1 MRNTLF
7 LFALT
12 LPLIGLGQSPSDTL
26 SRFLEPAAVTA
37 VRATERA
44 PFAAETLD
52 AEEIAYRNTGQ
63 DLPYVLRYTP
73 SVVVTSDA
81 GAGVGYT
88 GLRIRGTD
96 PTRINVTLN
105 GIPINDSES
114 QAVFWVNMPD
124 LASATDDI
132 QVQRGVGTS
141 TLGAGA
147 FGATI
152 SLNTL
157 DIAEEAGGSMMV
169 GGGSFNTFR
178 TNLQWNSGR
187 SASGWAAEGRVS
199 TVMSDGWVDRAS
211 SDLNSF
217 QLGLNRAWDGGS
229 MTYTI
234 LSGRERTYQSWWGV
248 PEVALNG
255 SAEDIQAWGDAN
267 GYSQRQIDDLIQYGR
282 QANYYTYEDEVDN
295 YGQDHQQLHLEHQF
309 GDWRLSATG
318 HFTHGEGYFEQFKSG
333 EDLAD
338 YLLPDVVV
346 GDDTVTTTDLV
357 RRRWLDNDFYGAVLG
372 AERRWDRA
380 ALTLGAAANRYEG
393 DHFGR
398 VTWAENAST
407 AGTPNYTSYDSDGLK
422 LDRNVFARFVQR
434 SQDGRL
440 QAQAELQYRGVR
452 FETMGTDNDQVA
464 INVPRDSATFDFL
477 NPKVGLDYRLN
488 DEDRVFA
495 SVAIAHKEPGRNDF
509 VDAPAGF
516 ADRAERLTDFEF
528 GWRRNTD
535 AYAWGL
541 TAYHM
546 AYTDQLIPTGA
557 LNDVGA
563 AIRQNVPKSS
573 RTGVEMEF
581 GWQISDAL
589 ELGAQATLSR
599 SRIDEFTEVI
609 YDYLDYSTVEIV
621 HQNTEIAFSPRVLWG
636 GQLLWHAVRPGD
648 ATKPSLDLEW
658 ATQHVGEQFM
668 DNTGKAALLPA
679 YTVSQLRASLH
690 LPTAKDGKVIDRTR
704 LDVCLRLATR
714 GGKSTRVRFNL
725 GDCLRGVALA
735 ARLSLPFALRHFLQR
750 GLEFQLRWI
759 FQLGQHEFNC
769 PRGPHGRRRDD
780 AVEAHAAR
788 AQPAA
793 QF

>member
-12 LPLIGLGQSPSDTL
+12 LPLIGLGQTPSDTL

-52 AEEIAYRNTGQ
+52 AEEIADRNTGQ

-157 DIAEEAGGSMMV
+157 DIAEDAGGSMMV

-346 GDDTVTTTDLV
+346 GDDTVTTTDMV

-398 VTWAENAST
+398 VIWAENAST
-407 AGTPNYTSYDSDGLK
+407 AGTPNYTYYGSDGLK

-440 QAQAELQYRGVR
+440 QTQAELQYRGVR

-636 GQLLWHAVRPGD
+636 GQLLWHAVRPE
-648 ATKPSLDLEW
+648 TPSGVALDLEW
-658 ATQHVGEQFM
+658 ATQHVSDQFM
-668 DNTGKAALLPA
+668 DNTGKAAILPA

-690 LPTAKDGKVIDRTR
+690 LPTVKDGQVVDRTR
-704 LDVCLRLATR
+704 FDVWVENALDAEYSANGYTYSYFY
-714 GGKSTRVRFNL
+714 GSDFY
-725 GDCLRGVALA
+725 ALENFYYPQA
-735 ARLSLPFALRHFLQR
+735 GRHINMALTYSF
-750 GLEFQLRWI
+750 
-759 FQLGQHEFNC
+759 
-769 PRGPHGRRRDD
+769 
-780 AVEAHAAR
+780 
-788 AQPAA
+788 
-793 QF
+793 

>member
-12 LPLIGLGQSPSDTL
+12 LPLIGLGQTPSDTL

-52 AEEIAYRNTGQ
+52 AEEIADRNTGQ

-398 VTWAENAST
+398 VIWAENAST
-407 AGTPNYTSYDSDGLK
+407 AGTPNYTYYDSDGLK

-440 QAQAELQYRGVR
+440 QTQAELQYRGVR

-464 INVPRDSATFDFL
+464 INVPRNSATFDFL

-636 GQLLWHAVRPGD
+636 GQLLWHAVRPE
-648 ATKPSLDLEW
+648 TPSGVALDLEW
-658 ATQHVGEQFM
+658 ATQHVSDQFM
-668 DNTGKAALLPA
+668 DNTGKAAILPA

-690 LPTAKDGKVIDRTR
+690 LPTVKDGQVVDRTR
-704 LDVCLRLATR
+704 LDVW
-714 GGKSTRVRFNL
+714 VEN
-725 GDCLRGVALA
+725 ALDA
-735 ARLSLPFALRHFLQR
+735 EYSANGYTYSYFYGSDFYALENFYYPQAGRHINMALTHSF
-750 GLEFQLRWI
+750 
-759 FQLGQHEFNC
+759 
-769 PRGPHGRRRDD
+769 
-780 AVEAHAAR
+780 
-788 AQPAA
+788 
-793 QF
+793 

>member
-12 LPLIGLGQSPSDTL
+12 LPLIGLGQTPSDTL

-52 AEEIAYRNTGQ
+52 AEDIADRNTGQ
-63 DLPYVLRYTP
+63 DLPYILRYTP

-255 SAEDIQAWGDAN
+255 SAEDIQSWGDAN

-398 VTWAENAST
+398 VIWAENAST
-407 AGTPNYTSYDSDGLK
+407 AGTPNYTYYDSDGLK

-535 AYAWGL
+535 TYAWGL

-636 GQLLWHAVRPGD
+636 GQLLWHAVRPE
-648 ATKPSLDLEW
+648 TPSGVALDLEW
-658 ATQHVGEQFM
+658 ATQHVSDQFM
-668 DNTGKAALLPA
+668 DNTGKAAILPA

-690 LPTAKDGKVIDRTR
+690 LPTVKDGKVLDRSR
-704 LDVCLRLATR
+704 LDVWLENALDAEYSANGYTYSYFY
-714 GGKSTRVRFNL
+714 GPDFYALENAWISGDRVSGFFDVL
-725 GDCLRGVALA
+725 G
-735 ARLSLPFALRHFLQR
+735 P
-750 GLEFQLRWI
+750 ET
-759 FQLGQHEFNC
+759 
-769 PRGPHGRRRDD
+769 
-780 AVEAHAAR
+780 
-788 AQPAA
+788 
-793 QF
+793 

>member
-12 LPLIGLGQSPSDTL
+12 LPLIGLGQTPSDTL

-52 AEEIAYRNTGQ
+52 AEEIVDRNTGQ

-398 VTWAENAST
+398 VIWAENAST
-407 AGTPNYTSYDSDGLK
+407 AGTPNYTYYDSDGLK

-440 QAQAELQYRGVR
+440 QTQAELQYRGVR

-636 GQLLWHAVRPGD
+636 GQLLWHAVRPE
-648 ATKPSLDLEW
+648 TPSGVALDLEW
-658 ATQHVGEQFM
+658 ATQHVSDQFM
-668 DNTGKAALLPA
+668 DNTGKAAILPA

-690 LPTAKDGKVIDRTR
+690 LPTVKDGQVVDRTR
-704 LDVCLRLATR
+704 LDVW
-714 GGKSTRVRFNL
+714 VEN
-725 GDCLRGVALA
+725 ALDA
-735 ARLSLPFALRHFLQR
+735 EYSANGYTYSYFYGSDFYALENFYYPQAGRHINMALTYSF
-750 GLEFQLRWI
+750 
-759 FQLGQHEFNC
+759 
-769 PRGPHGRRRDD
+769 
-780 AVEAHAAR
+780 
-788 AQPAA
+788 
-793 QF
+793 

>member
-12 LPLIGLGQSPSDTL
+12 LPLIGFGQTPSDTL

-52 AEEIAYRNTGQ
+52 AAEIADRNTGQ

-157 DIAEEAGGSMMV
+157 DIAEKAGGSMMV

-248 PEVALNG
+248 PEVALDG

-338 YLLPDVVV
+338 YLLPDVVA

-398 VTWAENAST
+398 VIWAENAST
-407 AGTPNYTSYDSDGLK
+407 AGTPNYTYYDSDGLK
-422 LDRNVFARFVQR
+422 LDRTVFARFVQR

-535 AYAWGL
+535 TYAWGL

-636 GQLLWHAVRPGD
+636 GQLLWHAVRPETLSGV
-648 ATKPSLDLEW
+648 AFDLEW
-658 ATQHVGEQFM
+658 ATQHVSDQFM
-668 DNTGKAALLPA
+668 DNTGKAAILPA

-690 LPTAKDGKVIDRTR
+690 LPTVKDGQVIDRTR
-704 LDVCLRLATR
+704 FDVWVENALDAEYSANGYTYSYFYGPDSYALENFYYPQAGRHI
-714 GGKSTRVRFNL
+714 N
-725 GDCLRGVALA
+725 VALTYT
-735 ARLSLPFALRHFLQR
+735 F
-750 GLEFQLRWI
+750 
-759 FQLGQHEFNC
+759 
-769 PRGPHGRRRDD
+769 
-780 AVEAHAAR
+780 
-788 AQPAA
+788 
-793 QF
+793 

>member
-12 LPLIGLGQSPSDTL
+12 LPLIGLGQTPSDTL

-52 AEEIAYRNTGQ
+52 AEEIADRNTGQ

-88 GLRIRGTD
+88 GLRIQGTD

-217 QLGLNRAWDGGS
+217 QLGLNRTWDGGS

-234 LSGRERTYQSWWGV
+234 LSGRERTYQSWWGI

-255 SAEDIQAWGDAN
+255 TEDDIRTWGQNN
-267 GYSQRQIDDLIQYGR
+267 GYSEQQIDDLVNSGR
-282 QANYYTYEDEVDN
+282 QANYYTYEDQVDN

-318 HFTHGEGYFEQFKSG
+318 HFTHGEGYFEEFKGG

-398 VTWAENAST
+398 VIWAENAST
-407 AGTPNYTSYDSDGLK
+407 AGTPNYTYYDSDGLK

-434 SQDGRL
+434 SKDGRL
-440 QAQAELQYRGVR
+440 QTQAELQYRGVR

-636 GQLLWHAVRPGD
+636 GQLLWHAVRPE
-648 ATKPSLDLEW
+648 TPSGVALDLEW
-658 ATQHVGEQFM
+658 ATQHVSDQFM
-668 DNTGKAALLPA
+668 DNTGKAAILPA

-690 LPTAKDGKVIDRTR
+690 LPTVKDGQVVDRTR
-704 LDVCLRLATR
+704 FDVWVENALDAEYSANGYTYSYFYGPDFYVLENFYYPQAGRHI
-714 GGKSTRVRFNL
+714 NM
-725 GDCLRGVALA
+725 ALTY
-735 ARLSLPFALRHFLQR
+735 SF
-750 GLEFQLRWI
+750 
-759 FQLGQHEFNC
+759 
-769 PRGPHGRRRDD
+769 
-780 AVEAHAAR
+780 
-788 AQPAA
+788 
-793 QF
+793 

>member
-12 LPLIGLGQSPSDTL
+12 LPLIGLGQIPSDTL

-52 AEEIAYRNTGQ
+52 AEEIADRNTGQ
-63 DLPYVLRYTP
+63 DLPYILRYTP

-157 DIAEEAGGSMMV
+157 DIAEKAGGSMMV

-217 QLGLNRAWDGGS
+217 QLGLNRAWNGGS

-267 GYSQRQIDDLIQYGR
+267 GYTQRQIDDLIQYGR

-333 EDLAD
+333 DDLAD

-398 VTWAENAST
+398 VIWAENAST
-407 AGTPNYTSYDSDGLK
+407 AGTPNYTYYDSDGLK

-535 AYAWGL
+535 SYAWGL

-636 GQLLWHAVRPGD
+636 GQLLWHAVRPE
-648 ATKPSLDLEW
+648 TPSGVAFDLEW
-658 ATQHVGEQFM
+658 ATQHVSDQFM
-668 DNTGKAALLPA
+668 DNTGKAAILPA

-690 LPTAKDGKVIDRTR
+690 LPTVKDGQVVDRTR
-704 LDVCLRLATR
+704 LDVW
-714 GGKSTRVRFNL
+714 VEN
-725 GDCLRGVALA
+725 ALDA
-735 ARLSLPFALRHFLQR
+735 EYSANGYTYSYFYGPDFYALENFYYPQAGRHINMALTYTF
-750 GLEFQLRWI
+750 
-759 FQLGQHEFNC
+759 
-769 PRGPHGRRRDD
+769 
-780 AVEAHAAR
+780 
-788 AQPAA
+788 
-793 QF
+793 

>member
-12 LPLIGLGQSPSDTL
+12 LPLIGLGQTPSDTL

-52 AEEIAYRNTGQ
+52 AEEIADRNTGQ

-398 VTWAENAST
+398 VIWAENAST
-407 AGTPNYTSYDSDGLK
+407 AGTPNYTYYDSDGLK

-440 QAQAELQYRGVR
+440 QTQAELQYRGVR

-636 GQLLWHAVRPGD
+636 GQLLWHAVRPE
-648 ATKPSLDLEW
+648 TPSGGALDLEW
-658 ATQHVGEQFM
+658 ATQHVSDQFM
-668 DNTGKAALLPA
+668 DNTGKAAILPA

-690 LPTAKDGKVIDRTR
+690 LPTVKDGQVVDRTR
-704 LDVCLRLATR
+704 FDVWVENALDAEYSANGYTYSYFY
-714 GGKSTRVRFNL
+714 GSDFY
-725 GDCLRGVALA
+725 ALENFYYPQA
-735 ARLSLPFALRHFLQR
+735 GRHINMALTYSF
-750 GLEFQLRWI
+750 
-759 FQLGQHEFNC
+759 
-769 PRGPHGRRRDD
+769 
-780 AVEAHAAR
+780 
-788 AQPAA
+788 
-793 QF
+793 

>member
-12 LPLIGLGQSPSDTL
+12 LPLIGLGQTPSDTL

-52 AEEIAYRNTGQ
+52 AEEIADRNTGQ

-234 LSGRERTYQSWWGV
+234 LSGRERTYQSWWGI

-255 SAEDIQAWGDAN
+255 TEDDIRTWGQNN
-267 GYSQRQIDDLIQYGR
+267 GYSEQQIDDLVNSGR
-282 QANYYTYEDEVDN
+282 QANYYTYEDQVDN

-318 HFTHGEGYFEQFKSG
+318 HFTHGEGYFEEFKGG

-398 VTWAENAST
+398 VIWAENAST
-407 AGTPNYTSYDSDGLK
+407 AGTPNYTYYDSDGLK

-434 SQDGRL
+434 SKDGRL
-440 QAQAELQYRGVR
+440 QTQAELQYRGVR

-636 GQLLWHAVRPGD
+636 GQLLWHAVRPE
-648 ATKPSLDLEW
+648 TPSGVALDLEW
-658 ATQHVGEQFM
+658 ATQHVSDQFM
-668 DNTGKAALLPA
+668 DNTGKAAILPA

-690 LPTAKDGKVIDRTR
+690 LPTVKDGQVVDRTR
-704 LDVCLRLATR
+704 FDVWVENALDAEYSANGYTYSYFYGPDFYVLENFYYPQAGRHI
-714 GGKSTRVRFNL
+714 NM
-725 GDCLRGVALA
+725 ALTY
-735 ARLSLPFALRHFLQR
+735 SF
-750 GLEFQLRWI
+750 
-759 FQLGQHEFNC
+759 
-769 PRGPHGRRRDD
+769 
-780 AVEAHAAR
+780 
-788 AQPAA
+788 
-793 QF
+793 

>member
-12 LPLIGLGQSPSDTL
+12 LPLIGFGQTSTSDTL

-44 PFAAETLD
+44 PFAAETLE
-52 AEEIAYRNTGQ
+52 AEEIADRNTGQ

-217 QLGLNRAWDGGS
+217 QLGLNRVWDGGS

-255 SAEDIQAWGDAN
+255 SAEDIQAWGEAN
-267 GYSQRQIDDLIQYGR
+267 GYSPRQIDDLIQHGR

-318 HFTHGEGYFEQFKSG
+318 HFTRGEGYFEQFKSG

-357 RRRWLDNDFYGAVLG
+357 RRRWLDNNFYGAVLG

-398 VTWAENAST
+398 VIWAENAST
-407 AGTPNYTSYDSDGLK
+407 AGTPNYTYYDSDGLK
-422 LDRNVFARFVQR
+422 LDRTVFARFVQR
-434 SQDGRL
+434 SKDGRL

-452 FETMGTDNDQVA
+452 FETMGTDNDQVD

-528 GWRRNTD
+528 GWRRNTHT
-535 AYAWGL
+535 YAWGL

-581 GWQISDAL
+581 GWQVSDAL

-636 GQLLWHAVRPGD
+636 GQLLWHAVRPD
-648 ATKPSLDLEW
+648 TPSGVAFDLEW
-658 ATQHVGEQFM
+658 ATQHVSDQFM
-668 DNTGKAALLPA
+668 DNTGKAAILPA

-690 LPTAKDGKVIDRTR
+690 LPTVKDGQVIDRTR
-704 LDVCLRLATR
+704 LDVWVENALDAEYSANGYTYSYFYGSDFYALENFYYPQAGRHI
-714 GGKSTRVRFNL
+714 N
-725 GDCLRGVALA
+725 VALTYT
-735 ARLSLPFALRHFLQR
+735 F
-750 GLEFQLRWI
+750 
-759 FQLGQHEFNC
+759 
-769 PRGPHGRRRDD
+769 
-780 AVEAHAAR
+780 
-788 AQPAA
+788 
-793 QF
+793 

>member
-1 MRNTLF
+1 MRNTFF

-12 LPLIGLGQSPSDTL
+12 LPLIGLGQTPSDTL

-52 AEEIAYRNTGQ
+52 AEEIADRNTGQ

-267 GYSQRQIDDLIQYGR
+267 SYSQRQIDDLIQYGR

-398 VTWAENAST
+398 VIWAENAST
-407 AGTPNYTSYDSDGLK
+407 AGTPNYTYYDSDGLK

-440 QAQAELQYRGVR
+440 QTQAELQYRGVR

-636 GQLLWHAVRPGD
+636 GQLLWHAVRPE
-648 ATKPSLDLEW
+648 TPSGVALDLEW
-658 ATQHVGEQFM
+658 ATQHVSDQFM
-668 DNTGKAALLPA
+668 DNTGKAAILPA

-690 LPTAKDGKVIDRTR
+690 LPTVKDGQVVDRTR
-704 LDVCLRLATR
+704 FDVWVENALDAEYSANGYTYSYFY
-714 GGKSTRVRFNL
+714 GSDFY
-725 GDCLRGVALA
+725 ALENFYYPQA
-735 ARLSLPFALRHFLQR
+735 GRHINMALTYSF
-750 GLEFQLRWI
+750 
-759 FQLGQHEFNC
+759 
-769 PRGPHGRRRDD
+769 
-780 AVEAHAAR
+780 
-788 AQPAA
+788 
-793 QF
+793 

>member
-12 LPLIGLGQSPSDTL
+12 LPLIGHGQTPSDTL

-52 AEEIAYRNTGQ
+52 AEEIADRNTGQ

-157 DIAEEAGGSMMV
+157 DIAEDAGGSMMV

-267 GYSQRQIDDLIQYGR
+267 SYSQRQIDDLIQYGR

-398 VTWAENAST
+398 VIWAENAST
-407 AGTPNYTSYDSDGLK
+407 AGTPNYTYYDSDGLK

-440 QAQAELQYRGVR
+440 QTQAELQYRGVR

-541 TAYHM
+541 TAYLM

-636 GQLLWHAVRPGD
+636 GQLLWHAVRPE
-648 ATKPSLDLEW
+648 TPSGVALDLEW
-658 ATQHVGEQFM
+658 ATQHVSDQFM
-668 DNTGKAALLPA
+668 DNTGKAAILPA

-690 LPTAKDGKVIDRTR
+690 LPTVKDGQVVDRTR
-704 LDVCLRLATR
+704 FDVWVENALDAEYSANGYTYSYFY
-714 GGKSTRVRFNL
+714 GSDFY
-725 GDCLRGVALA
+725 ALENFYYPQA
-735 ARLSLPFALRHFLQR
+735 GRHINMALTYSF
-750 GLEFQLRWI
+750 
-759 FQLGQHEFNC
+759 
-769 PRGPHGRRRDD
+769 
-780 AVEAHAAR
+780 
-788 AQPAA
+788 
-793 QF
+793 

>member
-12 LPLIGLGQSPSDTL
+12 LPLIGLGQTPSDTL

-52 AEEIAYRNTGQ
+52 AEEIADRNTGQ

-398 VTWAENAST
+398 VIWAENAST
-407 AGTPNYTSYDSDGLK
+407 AGTPNYTYYDSDGLK

-440 QAQAELQYRGVR
+440 QTQAELQYRGVR

-636 GQLLWHAVRPGD
+636 GQLLWHAVRPE
-648 ATKPSLDLEW
+648 TPSGVALDLEW
-658 ATQHVGEQFM
+658 ATQHVSDQFM
-668 DNTGKAALLPA
+668 DNTGKAAILPA

-690 LPTAKDGKVIDRTR
+690 LPTVKDGQVVDRTR
-704 LDVCLRLATR
+704 LDVW
-714 GGKSTRVRFNL
+714 VEN
-725 GDCLRGVALA
+725 ALDA
-735 ARLSLPFALRHFLQR
+735 EYSANGYTYSYFYGSDFYALENFYYPQAGRHINMALTYSF
-750 GLEFQLRWI
+750 
-759 FQLGQHEFNC
+759 
-769 PRGPHGRRRDD
+769 
-780 AVEAHAAR
+780 
-788 AQPAA
+788 
-793 QF
+793 

>member
-12 LPLIGLGQSPSDTL
+12 LPLIGLGQTPSDTL

-52 AEEIAYRNTGQ
+52 AEGIANRNTGQ

-398 VTWAENAST
+398 VIWAENAST
-407 AGTPNYTSYDSDGLK
+407 AGTPNYTYYDSDGLK

-440 QAQAELQYRGVR
+440 QTQAELQYRGVR

-636 GQLLWHAVRPGD
+636 GQLLWHAVRPE
-648 ATKPSLDLEW
+648 TPSGVALDLEW
-658 ATQHVGEQFM
+658 ATQHVSDQFM
-668 DNTGKAALLPA
+668 DNTGKAAILPA

-690 LPTAKDGKVIDRTR
+690 LPTVKDGQVVDRTR
-704 LDVCLRLATR
+704 FDVWVENALDAEYSANGYTYSYFY
-714 GGKSTRVRFNL
+714 GSDFY
-725 GDCLRGVALA
+725 ALENFYYPQA
-735 ARLSLPFALRHFLQR
+735 GRHINMALTYSF
-750 GLEFQLRWI
+750 
-759 FQLGQHEFNC
+759 
-769 PRGPHGRRRDD
+769 
-780 AVEAHAAR
+780 
-788 AQPAA
+788 
-793 QF
+793 

>member
-1 MRNTLF
+1 MRNTFF

-12 LPLIGLGQSPSDTL
+12 LPLIGLGQTPSDTL

-52 AEEIAYRNTGQ
+52 AEEIADRNTGQ

-267 GYSQRQIDDLIQYGR
+267 GYSQRHIDDLIQYGR

-398 VTWAENAST
+398 VIWAENAST
-407 AGTPNYTSYDSDGLK
+407 AGTPNYTYYDSDGLK

-440 QAQAELQYRGVR
+440 QTQAELQYRGVR

-636 GQLLWHAVRPGD
+636 GQLLWHAVRPE
-648 ATKPSLDLEW
+648 TPSGVALDLEW
-658 ATQHVGEQFM
+658 ATQHVSDQFM
-668 DNTGKAALLPA
+668 DNTGKAAILPA

-690 LPTAKDGKVIDRTR
+690 LPTVKDGQVVDRTR
-704 LDVCLRLATR
+704 FDVWVENALDAEYSANGYTYSYFY
-714 GGKSTRVRFNL
+714 GSDFY
-725 GDCLRGVALA
+725 ALENFYYPQA
-735 ARLSLPFALRHFLQR
+735 GRHINMALTYSF
-750 GLEFQLRWI
+750 
-759 FQLGQHEFNC
+759 
-769 PRGPHGRRRDD
+769 
-780 AVEAHAAR
+780 
-788 AQPAA
+788 
-793 QF
+793 

>member
-1 MRNTLF
+1 MRNLVF

-12 LPLIGLGQSPSDTL
+12 LPLIGLGQTPSDTL

-52 AEEIAYRNTGQ
+52 AEEIADRNTGQ

-318 HFTHGEGYFEQFKSG
+318 HFTHGEGYFEQFREGDALSG
-333 EDLAD
+333 

-398 VTWAENAST
+398 VIWAENAST
-407 AGTPNYTSYDSDGLK
+407 AGTPNYTYYDSDGLK

-434 SQDGRL
+434 SKDGRL

-452 FETMGTDNDQVA
+452 FETMGTDNDQVD

-535 AYAWGL
+535 TYAWGL

-636 GQLLWHAVRPGD
+636 GQLLWHAVRPE
-648 ATKPSLDLEW
+648 TPSGVAFDLEW
-658 ATQHVGEQFM
+658 ATQHVSDQFM
-668 DNTGKAALLPA
+668 DNTGKAAILPA
-679 YTVSQLRASLH
+679 YTVSQLRGSLH
-690 LPTAKDGKVIDRTR
+690 LPTVKDGKVLDRTR
-704 LDVCLRLATR
+704 LDVWVENALDAEYSANGYTYSYFYGPDFYALENFYYPQAGRHI
-714 GGKSTRVRFNL
+714 N
-725 GDCLRGVALA
+725 VALTYT
-735 ARLSLPFALRHFLQR
+735 F
-750 GLEFQLRWI
+750 
-759 FQLGQHEFNC
+759 
-769 PRGPHGRRRDD
+769 
-780 AVEAHAAR
+780 
-788 AQPAA
+788 
-793 QF
+793 

>member
-12 LPLIGLGQSPSDTL
+12 LPLIGLGQTPSDTL

-52 AEEIAYRNTGQ
+52 AEEIADRNTGQ

-398 VTWAENAST
+398 VIWAENAST
-407 AGTPNYTSYDSDGLK
+407 AGTPNYTYYDSDGLK

-440 QAQAELQYRGVR
+440 QTQAELQYRGVR

-636 GQLLWHAVRPGD
+636 GQLLWHAVRPE
-648 ATKPSLDLEW
+648 TPSGVALDLEW
-658 ATQHVGEQFM
+658 ATQHVSDQFM
-668 DNTGKAALLPA
+668 DNTGKAAILPA
-679 YTVSQLRASLH
+679 YSVSQLRASLH
-690 LPTAKDGKVIDRTR
+690 LPTVKDGQVVDRTR
-704 LDVCLRLATR
+704 LDVW
-714 GGKSTRVRFNL
+714 VEN
-725 GDCLRGVALA
+725 ALDA
-735 ARLSLPFALRHFLQR
+735 EYSANGYTYSYFYGSDFYALENFYYPQAGRHINMALTYSF
-750 GLEFQLRWI
+750 
-759 FQLGQHEFNC
+759 
-769 PRGPHGRRRDD
+769 
-780 AVEAHAAR
+780 
-788 AQPAA
+788 
-793 QF
+793 

>member
-12 LPLIGLGQSPSDTL
+12 LPLIGHGQTPSDTL

-52 AEEIAYRNTGQ
+52 AEEIADRNTGQ

-267 GYSQRQIDDLIQYGR
+267 SYSQRQIDDLIQYGR

-380 ALTLGAAANRYEG
+380 ALTLGAASNRYEG

-398 VTWAENAST
+398 VIWAENAST
-407 AGTPNYTSYDSDGLK
+407 AGTPNYTYYDSDGLK

-440 QAQAELQYRGVR
+440 QTQAELQYRGVR

-636 GQLLWHAVRPGD
+636 GQLLWHAVRPE
-648 ATKPSLDLEW
+648 TPSGVALDLEW
-658 ATQHVGEQFM
+658 ATQHVSDQFM
-668 DNTGKAALLPA
+668 DNTGKAAILPA

-690 LPTAKDGKVIDRTR
+690 LPTVKDGQVVDRTR
-704 LDVCLRLATR
+704 FDVWVENALDAEYSANGYTYSYFY
-714 GGKSTRVRFNL
+714 GSDFY
-725 GDCLRGVALA
+725 ALENFYYPQA
-735 ARLSLPFALRHFLQR
+735 GRHINMALTYSF
-750 GLEFQLRWI
+750 
-759 FQLGQHEFNC
+759 
-769 PRGPHGRRRDD
+769 
-780 AVEAHAAR
+780 
-788 AQPAA
+788 
-793 QF
+793 

>member
-1 MRNTLF
+1 MRHTLF

-12 LPLIGLGQSPSDTL
+12 LPLIGLGQTPTDTL

-44 PFAAETLD
+44 PFAAETLN
-52 AEEIAYRNTGQ
+52 AEEIADRNTGQ
-63 DLPYVLRYTP
+63 DLPYILRYTP

-211 SDLNSF
+211 SDLSSF

-318 HFTHGEGYFEQFKSG
+318 HFTHGEGYFEQFKAG

-380 ALTLGAAANRYEG
+380 ALTLGAASNRYEG

-398 VTWAENAST
+398 VIWAENAST
-407 AGTPNYTSYDSDGLK
+407 SGTPNYEYYNSFGLK
-422 LDRNVFARFVQR
+422 LDRNVFARYVQR

-535 AYAWGL
+535 SYAWGL

-636 GQLLWHAVRPGD
+636 GQLLWHAVRPE
-648 ATKPSLDLEW
+648 TPSGVALDLEW
-658 ATQHVGEQFM
+658 ATQHVSDQFM
-668 DNTGKAALLPA
+668 DNTGKAAILPA

-690 LPTAKDGKVIDRTR
+690 LPTVKDGKVLDRTR
-704 LDVCLRLATR
+704 LDFWVENALDAEYSANGYTYSYFYGPDFYALENFYYPQAGRH
-714 GGKSTRVRFNL
+714 FN
-725 GDCLRGVALA
+725 VALTY
-735 ARLSLPFALRHFLQR
+735 
-750 GLEFQLRWI
+750 
-759 FQLGQHEFNC
+759 
-769 PRGPHGRRRDD
+769 
-780 AVEAHAAR
+780 
-788 AQPAA
+788 

>member
-12 LPLIGLGQSPSDTL
+12 LPLIGHGQTPSDTL

-52 AEEIAYRNTGQ
+52 AEEIADRNTGQ

-96 PTRINVTLN
+96 PTRIHVTLN

-157 DIAEEAGGSMMV
+157 DIAEDAGGSMMV

-267 GYSQRQIDDLIQYGR
+267 SYSQRQIDDLIQYGR

-398 VTWAENAST
+398 VIWAENAST
-407 AGTPNYTSYDSDGLK
+407 AGTPNYTYYDSDGLK

-440 QAQAELQYRGVR
+440 QTQAELQYRGVR

-636 GQLLWHAVRPGD
+636 GQLLWHAVRPE
-648 ATKPSLDLEW
+648 TPSGVALDLEW
-658 ATQHVGEQFM
+658 ATQHVSDQFM
-668 DNTGKAALLPA
+668 DNTGKAAILPA

-690 LPTAKDGKVIDRTR
+690 LPTVKDGQVVDRTR
-704 LDVCLRLATR
+704 FDVWVENALDAEYSANGYTYSYFY
-714 GGKSTRVRFNL
+714 GSDFY
-725 GDCLRGVALA
+725 ALENFYYPQA
-735 ARLSLPFALRHFLQR
+735 GRHINMALTYSF
-750 GLEFQLRWI
+750 
-759 FQLGQHEFNC
+759 
-769 PRGPHGRRRDD
+769 
-780 AVEAHAAR
+780 
-788 AQPAA
+788 
-793 QF
+793 

>member
-1 MRNTLF
+1 
-7 LFALT
+7 
-12 LPLIGLGQSPSDTL
+12 
-26 SRFLEPAAVTA
+26 
-37 VRATERA
+37 
-44 PFAAETLD
+44 
-52 AEEIAYRNTGQ
+52 
-63 DLPYVLRYTP
+63 
-73 SVVVTSDA
+73 
-81 GAGVGYT
+81 
-88 GLRIRGTD
+88 
-96 PTRINVTLN
+96 
-105 GIPINDSES
+105 
-114 QAVFWVNMPD
+114 
-124 LASATDDI
+124 
-132 QVQRGVGTS
+132 
-141 TLGAGA
+141 
-147 FGATI
+147 
-152 SLNTL
+152 
-157 DIAEEAGGSMMV
+157 
-169 GGGSFNTFR
+169 
-178 TNLQWNSGR
+178 
-187 SASGWAAEGRVS
+187 
-199 TVMSDGWVDRAS
+199 MSDGWVDRAS

-255 SAEDIQAWGDAN
+255 TEDDIRTWGQNN
-267 GYSQRQIDDLIQYGR
+267 GYSEQQIDDLVNSGR
-282 QANYYTYEDEVDN
+282 QANYYTYEDQVDN

-318 HFTHGEGYFEQFKSG
+318 HFTHGEGYFEEFKGG

-398 VTWAENAST
+398 VIWAENAST
-407 AGTPNYTSYDSDGLK
+407 AGPPNYTYYDSDGLK

-434 SQDGRL
+434 SKDGRL
-440 QAQAELQYRGVR
+440 QTQAELQYRGVR

-563 AIRQNVPKSS
+563 AIRQNMPKSS

-636 GQLLWHAVRPGD
+636 GQLLWHAVRPETPLGV
-648 ATKPSLDLEW
+648 ALDLEW
-658 ATQHVGEQFM
+658 ATQHVSDQFM
-668 DNTGKAALLPA
+668 DNTGKAAILPA

-690 LPTAKDGKVIDRTR
+690 LPTVKDGQVVDRTR
-704 LDVCLRLATR
+704 FDVWVENALDAEYSANGYTYSYFY
-714 GGKSTRVRFNL
+714 GPDFY
-725 GDCLRGVALA
+725 ALENFYYPQA
-735 ARLSLPFALRHFLQR
+735 GRHINMALTYSF
-750 GLEFQLRWI
+750 
-759 FQLGQHEFNC
+759 
-769 PRGPHGRRRDD
+769 
-780 AVEAHAAR
+780 
-788 AQPAA
+788 
-793 QF
+793 

>member
-12 LPLIGLGQSPSDTL
+12 LPLIGLGQTPSDTL

-52 AEEIAYRNTGQ
+52 AEEIADRNTGQ

-157 DIAEEAGGSMMV
+157 DIAEDAGGSMMV

-255 SAEDIQAWGDAN
+255 SAEEIQAWGDAN

-333 EDLAD
+333 DDLAD

-398 VTWAENAST
+398 VIWAENAST
-407 AGTPNYTSYDSDGLK
+407 AGTPNYTYYDSEGLK

-581 GWQISDAL
+581 GWQISDAV

-636 GQLLWHAVRPGD
+636 GQLLWHAVRPE
-648 ATKPSLDLEW
+648 TPSGVALDLEW
-658 ATQHVGEQFM
+658 ATQHVSDQFM
-668 DNTGKAALLPA
+668 DNTGKAAILPA

-690 LPTAKDGKVIDRTR
+690 LPTVKDGQVVDRTR
-704 LDVCLRLATR
+704 LDVW
-714 GGKSTRVRFNL
+714 VEN
-725 GDCLRGVALA
+725 ALDA
-735 ARLSLPFALRHFLQR
+735 EYSANGYTYSYFYGPDFYALENFYYPQAGRHINMALTYTF
-750 GLEFQLRWI
+750 
-759 FQLGQHEFNC
+759 
-769 PRGPHGRRRDD
+769 
-780 AVEAHAAR
+780 
-788 AQPAA
+788 
-793 QF
+793 

>member
-12 LPLIGLGQSPSDTL
+12 LPLIGLGQTPSDTL

-52 AEEIAYRNTGQ
+52 AEEIADRNTGQ

-157 DIAEEAGGSMMV
+157 DIAEDAGGSMMV

-398 VTWAENAST
+398 VIWAENAST
-407 AGTPNYTSYDSDGLK
+407 AGTPNYTYYDSDGLK

-440 QAQAELQYRGVR
+440 QTQAELQYRGVR

-636 GQLLWHAVRPGD
+636 GQLLWHAVRPE
-648 ATKPSLDLEW
+648 TPSGVALDLEW
-658 ATQHVGEQFM
+658 ATQHVSDQFM
-668 DNTGKAALLPA
+668 DNTGKAAILPA

-690 LPTAKDGKVIDRTR
+690 LPTVKDGQVVDRTR
-704 LDVCLRLATR
+704 FDVWVENALDAEYSANGYTYSYFY
-714 GGKSTRVRFNL
+714 GSDFY
-725 GDCLRGVALA
+725 ALENFYYPQA
-735 ARLSLPFALRHFLQR
+735 GRHINMALTYSF
-750 GLEFQLRWI
+750 
-759 FQLGQHEFNC
+759 
-769 PRGPHGRRRDD
+769 
-780 AVEAHAAR
+780 
-788 AQPAA
+788 
-793 QF
+793 

>member
-12 LPLIGLGQSPSDTL
+12 LPLIGLGQTPSDTL

-52 AEEIAYRNTGQ
+52 AEEIADRNTGQ

-398 VTWAENAST
+398 VIWAENAST
-407 AGTPNYTSYDSDGLK
+407 AGTPNYTYYDSDGLK

-440 QAQAELQYRGVR
+440 QTQAELQYRGVR

-636 GQLLWHAVRPGD
+636 GQLLWHAVRPE
-648 ATKPSLDLEW
+648 TPSGVALDLEW
-658 ATQHVGEQFM
+658 ATQHVSDQFM
-668 DNTGKAALLPA
+668 DNTGKAAILPA

-690 LPTAKDGKVIDRTR
+690 LPTVKDGQVVDRTR
-704 LDVCLRLATR
+704 FDVWVENALDAEYSANGYTYSYFY
-714 GGKSTRVRFNL
+714 GSDFY
-725 GDCLRGVALA
+725 ALENFYYPQA
-735 ARLSLPFALRHFLQR
+735 GRHINMALTYSF
-750 GLEFQLRWI
+750 
-759 FQLGQHEFNC
+759 
-769 PRGPHGRRRDD
+769 
-780 AVEAHAAR
+780 
-788 AQPAA
+788 
-793 QF
+793 

>member
-52 AEEIAYRNTGQ
+52 AEEIADRNTGQ

-318 HFTHGEGYFEQFKSG
+318 HFTHGEGYFEQFKAG

-398 VTWAENAST
+398 VIWAENAST
-407 AGTPNYTSYDSDGLK
+407 AGTPNYTYYDSDGLK

-636 GQLLWHAVRPGD
+636 GQLLWHAVRPE
-648 ATKPSLDLEW
+648 TPSGVALDLEW
-658 ATQHVGEQFM
+658 ATQHVSDQFM
-668 DNTGKAALLPA
+668 DNTGKAAILPA

-690 LPTAKDGKVIDRTR
+690 LPTVKDGQVVDRTR
-704 LDVCLRLATR
+704 LDVW
-714 GGKSTRVRFNL
+714 VEN
-725 GDCLRGVALA
+725 ALDA
-735 ARLSLPFALRHFLQR
+735 EYSANGYTYSYFYGPDFYALENFYYPQAGRHINMALTYTF
-750 GLEFQLRWI
+750 
-759 FQLGQHEFNC
+759 
-769 PRGPHGRRRDD
+769 
-780 AVEAHAAR
+780 
-788 AQPAA
+788 
-793 QF
+793 

>member
-12 LPLIGLGQSPSDTL
+12 LPLIGLGQTPSDTL

-52 AEEIAYRNTGQ
+52 AEEIADRNTGQ

-255 SAEDIQAWGDAN
+255 SAEEIQAWGDAN

-318 HFTHGEGYFEQFKSG
+318 HFTHGEGYFEQYKSG

-398 VTWAENAST
+398 VIWAENAST
-407 AGTPNYTSYDSDGLK
+407 AGTPNYTYYDSDGLK

-535 AYAWGL
+535 TYAWGL

-636 GQLLWHAVRPGD
+636 GQLLWHAVRPE
-648 ATKPSLDLEW
+648 TPSGVALDLEW
-658 ATQHVGEQFM
+658 ATQHVSDQFM
-668 DNTGKAALLPA
+668 DNTGKAAILPA

-690 LPTAKDGKVIDRTR
+690 LPTVKDGQVVDRTR
-704 LDVCLRLATR
+704 LDVW
-714 GGKSTRVRFNL
+714 VEN
-725 GDCLRGVALA
+725 ALDA
-735 ARLSLPFALRHFLQR
+735 EYSANGYTYSYFYGPDFYALENFYYPQAGRHINMALTYNF
-750 GLEFQLRWI
+750 
-759 FQLGQHEFNC
+759 
-769 PRGPHGRRRDD
+769 
-780 AVEAHAAR
+780 
-788 AQPAA
+788 
-793 QF
+793 

>member
-1 MRNTLF
+1 MRNTFF

-12 LPLIGLGQSPSDTL
+12 LPLIGLGQTPSDTL

-52 AEEIAYRNTGQ
+52 AEEIADRNTGQ

-398 VTWAENAST
+398 LIWAENAST
-407 AGTPNYTSYDSDGLK
+407 AGTPNYTYYDSDGLK

-440 QAQAELQYRGVR
+440 QTQAELQYRGVR

-636 GQLLWHAVRPGD
+636 GQLLWHAVRPE
-648 ATKPSLDLEW
+648 TPSGVALDLEW
-658 ATQHVGEQFM
+658 ATQHVSDQFM
-668 DNTGKAALLPA
+668 DNTGKAAILPA

-690 LPTAKDGKVIDRTR
+690 LPTVKDGQVVDRTR
-704 LDVCLRLATR
+704 FDVWVENALDAEYSANGYTYSYFY
-714 GGKSTRVRFNL
+714 GSDFY
-725 GDCLRGVALA
+725 ALENFYYPQA
-735 ARLSLPFALRHFLQR
+735 GRHINMALTYSF
-750 GLEFQLRWI
+750 
-759 FQLGQHEFNC
+759 
-769 PRGPHGRRRDD
+769 
-780 AVEAHAAR
+780 
-788 AQPAA
+788 
-793 QF
+793 

>member
-12 LPLIGLGQSPSDTL
+12 LPLIGLGQTPSDTL

-52 AEEIAYRNTGQ
+52 AEEIADRNTGQ

-255 SAEDIQAWGDAN
+255 SAEEIQAWGDAN

-333 EDLAD
+333 DDLAD

-398 VTWAENAST
+398 VIWAENAST
-407 AGTPNYTSYDSDGLK
+407 AGTPNYTYYDSDGLK

-509 VDAPAGF
+509 VDAPDGF

-535 AYAWGL
+535 TYAWGL

-636 GQLLWHAVRPGD
+636 GQLLWHAVRPEI
-648 ATKPSLDLEW
+648 PSGVALDLEW
-658 ATQHVGEQFM
+658 ATQHVSDQFM
-668 DNTGKAALLPA
+668 DNTGKAAILPA

-690 LPTAKDGKVIDRTR
+690 LPTVKDGQVVDRTR
-704 LDVCLRLATR
+704 LDVW
-714 GGKSTRVRFNL
+714 VEN
-725 GDCLRGVALA
+725 ALDA
-735 ARLSLPFALRHFLQR
+735 EYSANGYTYSYFYGPDFYSLENFYYPQAGRHINMALTYSF
-750 GLEFQLRWI
+750 
-759 FQLGQHEFNC
+759 
-769 PRGPHGRRRDD
+769 
-780 AVEAHAAR
+780 
-788 AQPAA
+788 
-793 QF
+793 

>member
-1 MRNTLF
+1 MRKTLF
-7 LFALT
+7 LFAST
-12 LPLIGLGQSPSDTL
+12 FPLLGALQAQSTSVPTDTL

-52 AEEIAYRNTGQ
+52 AAEIADRNTGQ

-124 LASATDDI
+124 LASGTDDI

-152 SLNTL
+152 SVSTL

-169 GGGSFNTFR
+169 GGGSFNTLR

-199 TVMSDGWVDRAS
+199 RVQSDGWVDRAS
-211 SDLNSF
+211 SDLSSF

-234 LSGRERTYQSWWGV
+234 LNGRERTYQSWWGV

-255 SAEDIQAWGDAN
+255 TAEEIRAWGEAN
-267 GYSQRQIDDLIQYGR
+267 YYSEEQIDDLINSGR
-282 QANYYTYEDEVDN
+282 RANYYTYEDQVDN
-295 YGQDHQQLHLEHQF
+295 YGQDHQQLHLEHRL
-309 GDWRLSATG
+309 GAWRLSATG
-318 HFTHGEGYFEQFKSG
+318 HFTHGEGYFEEFKDG

-338 YLLPDVVV
+338 YLLPDVVI
-346 GDDTVTTTDLV
+346 GGDTVSTTDLV
-357 RRRWLDNDFYGAVLG
+357 RRRWLDNDFHGAVLG

-380 ALTLGAAANRYEG
+380 ALTLGAAANRYDG
-393 DHFGR
+393 GHFGR
-398 VTWAENAST
+398 VIWAENAST
-407 AGTPNYTSYDSDGLK
+407 AGTPNYTYYDSDGLK

-452 FETMGTDNDQVA
+452 FETMGTDNDQVD

-477 NPKVGLDYRLN
+477 NPKVGLDCRLN

-535 AYAWGL
+535 TYAWGL

-563 AIRQNVPKSS
+563 AIRQNVPRSS

-599 SRIDEFTEVI
+599 STIDEFTEVI

-636 GQLLWHAVRPGD
+636 GQLLWHAVRPE
-648 ATKPSLDLEW
+648 TPSGVAFDLEW
-658 ATQHVGEQFM
+658 ATQHVSDQFM
-668 DNTGKAALLPA
+668 DNTGKAAILPA

-690 LPTAKDGKVIDRTR
+690 LPTVKDGRVIDRTR
-704 LDVCLRLATR
+704 LDVWVENALDAEYSANGYTYSYFYGPDFYALENFYYPQAGRHI
-714 GGKSTRVRFNL
+714 N
-725 GDCLRGVALA
+725 VALTYT
-735 ARLSLPFALRHFLQR
+735 F
-750 GLEFQLRWI
+750 
-759 FQLGQHEFNC
+759 
-769 PRGPHGRRRDD
+769 
-780 AVEAHAAR
+780 
-788 AQPAA
+788 
-793 QF
+793 

>member
-12 LPLIGLGQSPSDTL
+12 LPLIGFGQTPSDTL

-52 AEEIAYRNTGQ
+52 AAEIADRNTGQ

-157 DIAEEAGGSMMV
+157 DIAEKAGGSMMV

-217 QLGLNRAWDGGS
+217 QLGLNRVWDGGS

-248 PEVALNG
+248 PEVALDG

-338 YLLPDVVV
+338 YLLPDVVA

-398 VTWAENAST
+398 VIWAENAST
-407 AGTPNYTSYDSDGLK
+407 AGTPNYTYYDSDGLK
-422 LDRNVFARFVQR
+422 LDRTVFARFVQR

-535 AYAWGL
+535 TYAWGL

-636 GQLLWHAVRPGD
+636 GQLLWHAVRPE
-648 ATKPSLDLEW
+648 TPSGVAFDLEW
-658 ATQHVGEQFM
+658 ATQHVSDQFM
-668 DNTGKAALLPA
+668 DNTGKAAILPA

-690 LPTAKDGKVIDRTR
+690 LPTVKDGQVIDRTR
-704 LDVCLRLATR
+704 LDVWVENALDAEYSANGYTYSYFYGPDSYALENFYYPQAGRHI
-714 GGKSTRVRFNL
+714 N
-725 GDCLRGVALA
+725 VALTYT
-735 ARLSLPFALRHFLQR
+735 F
-750 GLEFQLRWI
+750 
-759 FQLGQHEFNC
+759 
-769 PRGPHGRRRDD
+769 
-780 AVEAHAAR
+780 
-788 AQPAA
+788 
-793 QF
+793 

>member
-1 MRNTLF
+1 MRKTLF
-7 LFALT
+7 LFVLT
-12 LPLIGLGQSPSDTL
+12 LPLIGHGQTPSDTL

-52 AEEIAYRNTGQ
+52 AEEIADRNTGQ

-157 DIAEEAGGSMMV
+157 DIAEKAGGSMMV

-267 GYSQRQIDDLIQYGR
+267 SYSQRQIDDLIQYGR

-398 VTWAENAST
+398 VIWAENAST
-407 AGTPNYTSYDSDGLK
+407 AGTPNYTYYDSDGLK

-440 QAQAELQYRGVR
+440 QTQAELQYRGVR

-636 GQLLWHAVRPGD
+636 GQLLWHAVRPE
-648 ATKPSLDLEW
+648 TPSGVALDLEW
-658 ATQHVGEQFM
+658 ATQHVSDQFM
-668 DNTGKAALLPA
+668 DNTGKAAILPA

-690 LPTAKDGKVIDRTR
+690 LPTVKDGQVVDRTR
-704 LDVCLRLATR
+704 FDVWVENALDAEYSANGYTYSYFY
-714 GGKSTRVRFNL
+714 GSDFY
-725 GDCLRGVALA
+725 ALENFYYPQA
-735 ARLSLPFALRHFLQR
+735 GRHINMALTYSF
-750 GLEFQLRWI
+750 
-759 FQLGQHEFNC
+759 
-769 PRGPHGRRRDD
+769 
-780 AVEAHAAR
+780 
-788 AQPAA
+788 
-793 QF
+793 

>member
-12 LPLIGLGQSPSDTL
+12 LPLIGLGQTPSDTL

-52 AEEIAYRNTGQ
+52 AEEIADRNTGQ

-217 QLGLNRAWDGGS
+217 QLGLNRAWEGGS

-248 PEVALNG
+248 PEVALN
-255 SAEDIQAWGDAN
+255 
-267 GYSQRQIDDLIQYGR
+267 
-282 QANYYTYEDEVDN
+282 
-295 YGQDHQQLHLEHQF
+295 
-309 GDWRLSATG
+309 
-318 HFTHGEGYFEQFKSG
+318 
-333 EDLAD
+333 
-338 YLLPDVVV
+338 
-346 GDDTVTTTDLV
+346 
-357 RRRWLDNDFYGAVLG
+357 
-372 AERRWDRA
+372 
-380 ALTLGAAANRYEG
+380 
-393 DHFGR
+393 
-398 VTWAENAST
+398 
-407 AGTPNYTSYDSDGLK
+407 
-422 LDRNVFARFVQR
+422 
-434 SQDGRL
+434 
-440 QAQAELQYRGVR
+440 
-452 FETMGTDNDQVA
+452 
-464 INVPRDSATFDFL
+464 
-477 NPKVGLDYRLN
+477 
-488 DEDRVFA
+488 
-495 SVAIAHKEPGRNDF
+495 
-509 VDAPAGF
+509 
-516 ADRAERLTDFEF
+516 
-528 GWRRNTD
+528 
-535 AYAWGL
+535 
-541 TAYHM
+541 
-546 AYTDQLIPTGA
+546 
-557 LNDVGA
+557 
-563 AIRQNVPKSS
+563 
-573 RTGVEMEF
+573 
-581 GWQISDAL
+581 
-589 ELGAQATLSR
+589 
-599 SRIDEFTEVI
+599 
-609 YDYLDYSTVEIV
+609 
-621 HQNTEIAFSPRVLWG
+621 
-636 GQLLWHAVRPGD
+636 
-648 ATKPSLDLEW
+648 
-658 ATQHVGEQFM
+658 
-668 DNTGKAALLPA
+668 
-679 YTVSQLRASLH
+679 
-690 LPTAKDGKVIDRTR
+690 
-704 LDVCLRLATR
+704 
-714 GGKSTRVRFNL
+714 
-725 GDCLRGVALA
+725 
-735 ARLSLPFALRHFLQR
+735 
-750 GLEFQLRWI
+750 
-759 FQLGQHEFNC
+759 
-769 PRGPHGRRRDD
+769 
-780 AVEAHAAR
+780 
-788 AQPAA
+788 
-793 QF
+793 

>member
-1 MRNTLF
+1 MF
-7 LFALT
+7 LFFSLMIPVMAGAQDSIVT
-12 LPLIGLGQSPSDTL
+12 PTDGPF
-26 SRFLEPAAVTA
+26 RFLDAAAVTA
-37 VRATERA
+37 VRSAERA
-44 PFAAETLD
+44 PFAAGMLD
-52 AEEIAYRNTGQ
+52 AEEIADRNTGQ

-96 PTRINVTLN
+96 ATRINVTLN
-105 GIPINDSES
+105 GVPINDSES

-124 LASATDDI
+124 LASSTDDI

-157 DIAEEAGGSMMV
+157 DIEEKAGGSMMV

-217 QLGLNRAWDGGS
+217 QLGLNRVWDGGS

-248 PEVALNG
+248 PEVALDG

-338 YLLPDVVV
+338 YLLPDVVA

-398 VTWAENAST
+398 VIWAENAST
-407 AGTPNYTSYDSDGLK
+407 AGTPNYTYYDSDGLK
-422 LDRNVFARFVQR
+422 LDRTVFARFVQR
-434 SQDGRL
+434 SQEGRL

-535 AYAWGL
+535 TYAWGL

-563 AIRQNVPKSS
+563 AIRQNVPMSS

-636 GQLLWHAVRPGD
+636 GQLLWHAVRPE
-648 ATKPSLDLEW
+648 TPSGVAFDLEW
-658 ATQHVGEQFM
+658 ATQHVSDQFM
-668 DNTGKAALLPA
+668 DNTGKAAILPA

-690 LPTAKDGKVIDRTR
+690 LPTVKDGQVIDRTR
-704 LDVCLRLATR
+704 LDVWVENALDAEYSANGYTYSYFYGPDSYALENFYYPQAGRHI
-714 GGKSTRVRFNL
+714 N
-725 GDCLRGVALA
+725 VALTYT
-735 ARLSLPFALRHFLQR
+735 F
-750 GLEFQLRWI
+750 
-759 FQLGQHEFNC
+759 
-769 PRGPHGRRRDD
+769 
-780 AVEAHAAR
+780 
-788 AQPAA
+788 
-793 QF
+793 